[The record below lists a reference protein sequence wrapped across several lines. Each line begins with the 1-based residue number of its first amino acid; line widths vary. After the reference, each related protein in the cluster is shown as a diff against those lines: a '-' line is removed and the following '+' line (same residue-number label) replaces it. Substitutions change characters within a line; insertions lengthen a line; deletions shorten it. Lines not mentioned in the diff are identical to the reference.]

1 MRKSSFMRLT
11 AAAIGVL
18 MAQMGA
24 ASFAELSRQYGPGRK
39 SHKRLTN
46 GEPSKTFVRRT
57 RQIERSEFRQRNKGV
72 YRAIREGV
80 RADRKRRGRGV
91 PSINEHMIGYGL

>member
-1 MRKSSFMRLT
+1 MHRPAFLRHT
-11 AAAIGVL
+11 AAALGVL

-24 ASFAELSRQYGPGRK
+24 ASFAELSREYGPGRK

-46 GEPSKTFVRRT
+46 GTPSKTFVRRT
-57 RQIERSEFRQRNKGV
+57 RQMERAEFRQRNKGM

-80 RADRKRRGRGV
+80 RADRKRRGRDV